1 VVPAEPSGSGNGLL
15 CGRVEAVHDGW
26 VGIGFSADGLM
37 AGSQAVIGI
46 PLEGTV
52 LKYDLTSAA
61 TPMSEERQTLTD
73 TSITLGVEGMVIME
87 FAKLLVEEGEV
98 PILEDAENTF
108 LHARGSVTLGY
119 HSSRTSFVVV
129 LSPVR

>member
-1 VVPAEPSGSGNGLL
+1 MN
-15 CGRVEAVHDGW
+15 DGW
-26 VGIGFSADGLM
+26 IGIGFSTEGLM

-46 PLEGTV
+46 PAEGTV
-52 LKYDLTSAA
+52 LKYDLTSTA

-73 TSITLGVEGMVIME
+73 TSIAEVDGMVTMD
-87 FAKLLVEEGEV
+87 FTKLLVEEGEV

-108 LHARGSVTLGY
+108 IHARGLGTLGY

-129 LSPVR
+129 LGPVR